1 MPVSLIA
8 AVAANGVIGRDG
20 GLPWHLP
27 EDLKRFQ
34 RLTRGHHLIVG
45 RATWESIGRPLPD
58 RTFVVVTRTPGEPR
72 PGLVF
77 ARTVEEALR
86 AAAAAGDGEPFVAG
100 GEGIYREALERD
112 LVDRL
117 HLTRVR
123 RDYAGDARFPP
134 FDPSRWRLVERE
146 SHAEDGAADRPAFD
160 FLVYERANPDLRQNG
175 RETSGLDSPPGGRTR

>member
-58 RTFVVVTRTPGEPR
+58 RTFVVVTRSPGEPR
-72 PGLVF
+72 PGLAF

-86 AAAAAGDGEPFVAG
+86 IATAAGDGEPFVAG
-100 GEGIYREALERD
+100 GEGIFREALERD

-117 HLTRVR
+117 YLTLVA
-123 RDYAGDARFPP
+123 RDYDGDARFPAY
-134 FDPSRWRLVERE
+134 DESRWRVVARQA
-146 SHAEDGAADRPAFD
+146 HAADAAAGRPAFEFVD
-160 FLVYERANPDLRQNG
+160 SERR
-175 RETSGLDSPPGGRTR
+175 REAAPTAAHGADG